1 MLLRSWFLA
10 LLLVPAVASAADA
23 PAKPAYQYH
32 YQTGKVT
39 VGSNLATI
47 DLPDGYRYLQTAEAR
62 HVVEKEWNN
71 PPDESTLGVVL
82 PPGRDIDGDFAI
94 IISFE
99 ETGYVK
105 DDDAK
110 SQDYAALLKQL
121 QEGTHESNPQRKKEG
136 YPAMELLGWAE
147 PPTYDSA
154 TKKFFWAKSLQVEGS
169 RVPVLNYDIRVLGR
183 RGVLEIGAI
192 GALPQLADIAASG
205 KEIMG
210 RTEFTTGNRYA
221 DFSEG
226 SGDKI
231 AAYGLAGLI
240 AGGVLAKAG
249 FLKVLWIFALK
260 AIKPLIFVFVVIGGV
275 IAKLFGRGKKA

>member
-1 MLLRSWFLA
+1 MPLRSWFLV
-10 LLLVPAVASAADA
+10 LLFVPAALSAAEN

-47 DLPDGYRYLQTAEAR
+47 DLPEGYRYLQTAEAR

-82 PPGRDIDGDFAI
+82 PPGRDIDGDFAA

-110 SQDYAALLKQL
+110 SQDYAGLLKQM
-121 QEGTHESNPQRKKEG
+121 QEGMHESNPARKKQG
-136 YPAMELLGWAE
+136 YPTMELNGWAE

-169 RVPVLNYDIRVLGR
+169 AVPVLNYDIRVLGR

-192 GALPQLADIAASG
+192 GALPQLADIAACG

-231 AAYGLAGLI
+231 AAYGLAGLV

-249 FLKVLWIFALK
+249 FLKLLWLGALK
-260 AIKPLIFVFVVIGGV
+260 LIKPLIFVAVVIGGV
-275 IAKLFGRGKKA
+275 IAKMFGRGKKA